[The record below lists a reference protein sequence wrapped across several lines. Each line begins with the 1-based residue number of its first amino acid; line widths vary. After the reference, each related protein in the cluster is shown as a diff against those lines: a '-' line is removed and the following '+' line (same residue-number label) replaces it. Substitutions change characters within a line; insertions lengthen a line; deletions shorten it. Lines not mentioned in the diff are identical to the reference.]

1 MTRVLAAL
9 DNSVTAAPVIS
20 TALTV
25 AGLLGAELEAVHVR
39 TDGDRFASSVA
50 ANAGVELVELAGPVV
65 ETLVNAVSEEDVA
78 LAVLGTRATPGGAR
92 PAGSTALG
100 VVTSV
105 ARPVLLVPPETP
117 HPGRIRR
124 ILVPLE
130 GTTSPYLVPRRI
142 IELASEGSLDVVVL
156 HVLDEASLPAFTD
169 QPQHETEAWARE
181 FLERYCPFGVERVRL
196 EMRVG
201 RREELVPQ
209 VGQEVDA
216 DLIALGW
223 SRALAPDRAPV
234 VHAVLERGHLP
245 VLLMPVAPS
254 VERRDSFARLRS
266 SPV

>member
-9 DNSVTAAPVIS
+9 DNSVAARPVLS
-20 TALTV
+20 TALAV
-25 AGLLGAELEAVHVR
+25 APLLEAEVEALHVR
-39 TDGDRFASSVA
+39 TDGDGVA
-50 ANAGVELVELAGPVV
+50 RAAAESDGVAFVELTGPVAERIV
-65 ETLVNAVSEEDVA
+65 EAASQDDVA
-78 LAVLGTRATPGGAR
+78 LAVLGARGTAGGAR
-92 PAGSTALG
+92 PAGSTA
-100 VVTSV
+100 V
-105 ARPVLLVPPETP
+105 AIATALAKPVILVPPDAL
-117 HPGRIRR
+117 HPGRLRR

-130 GTTSPYLVPRRI
+130 GTASTSLAPRGV
-142 IELASEGSLDVVVL
+142 IELASEGTLDVIVL